1 MSEHLFGQ
9 GETLFRRGDP
19 SEFAYL
25 VVSGQV
31 ELLDEHEGREIR
43 IGLVAGGEIVG
54 EMGLVE
60 ERPRS
65 LTARALTEVRASAVT
80 REGFVELIL
89 HNPEEGLHY
98 LRALF
103 ERMRTMNGRDIPT
116 GDARSDA
123 GFDVTLVPLTATAAH
138 AVPAAGLLLQH
149 SPFRIGRAQDA
160 REVNL
165 DSNDLVLADEKP
177 YHVSRNH
184 CAIEIRADGVFVH
197 DRGSYLGTIVNG
209 THVGGK
215 HRKGSVPLAV
225 GENEVIAGS
234 SHSPFQF
241 RVTVTSRS

>member
-1 MSEHLFGQ
+1 MSEHTFGQ
-9 GETLFRRGDP
+9 GEILFRRGDP

-31 ELLDEHEGREIR
+31 ELLEEREGHEVRVGM
-43 IGLVAGGEIVG
+43 VAGGEIVG

-65 LTARALTEVRASAVT
+65 LTARALTGVRASAVT
-80 REGFVELIL
+80 RDGFVDLIL
-89 HNPEEGLHY
+89 HHPEEGLRY

-103 ERMRTMNGRDIPT
+103 ERMRTMNGREIPT
-116 GDARSDA
+116 GDERSGA
-123 GFDVTLVPLTATAAH
+123 GFDVTLAPLTETAAH
-138 AVPAAGLLLQH
+138 AVPAAGLRLQH

-160 REVNL
+160 GEVSL

-184 CAIEIRADGVFVH
+184 FAIEIRTDGVFVH

-215 HRKGSVPLAV
+215 HRKGSVALAL
-225 GENEVIAGS
+225 GENEVIAGAR
-234 SHSPFQF
+234 HSPFQF